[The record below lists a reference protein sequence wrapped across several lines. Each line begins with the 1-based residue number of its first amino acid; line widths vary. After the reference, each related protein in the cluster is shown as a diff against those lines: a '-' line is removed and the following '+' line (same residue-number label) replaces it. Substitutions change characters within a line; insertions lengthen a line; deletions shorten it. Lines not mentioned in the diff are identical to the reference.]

1 MKPTSFALK
10 SLSIVALSG
19 TLASTLSA
27 EAASYRLDI
36 TRNNATLEMVV
47 YDFWSTEYPGPV
59 VAIGKSDLGSTKI
72 LGSASMRNPKNEIAC
87 TVSNGLYHP
96 WAEKTKTP
104 YEIFTVTGITDY
116 TATKDTEI
124 TYFSET
130 EVGQSIKLSLA
141 AGEKLT
147 RSVYL
152 SEGFCQFVIGNTQKE
167 IQTDCGQVDNNPNF
181 VKTELPSHGTE
192 QWIKFSCKQGS
203 SVYVNVD
210 DLLKQKGV
218 SEGQIESYGSVAR

>member
-10 SLSIVALSG
+10 SLSILALTG
-19 TLASTLSA
+19 TIASTLSA
-27 EAASYRLDI
+27 EAASYALDM
-36 TRNNATLEMVV
+36 TRDGKTLEMVV

-72 LGSASMRNPKNEIAC
+72 LGSASMRNPTNDVAC

-104 YEIFTVTGITDY
+104 YEIYTVTGIIDY

-124 TYFSET
+124 NYFSET
-130 EVGQSIKLSLA
+130 EVGHSIKLSLA

-152 SEGFCQFVIGNTQKE
+152 SEGSCQFVIGNTQKE

-181 VKTELPSHGTE
+181 LKTELPSHGTE

-203 SVYVNVD
+203 SAYVNVD

-218 SEGQIESYGSVAR
+218 SEGKIESYGSVAR